1 MWSKKRMV
9 IVVNQPLIDNG
20 GIKIEG
26 ENIPNKFINYLKRT
40 FGEENI
46 SFGEENT
53 DPVLFRD
60 TEWFKNI
67 RGEITPEENVKF
79 YRKQRGMKQKEL
91 ASLLSTSKS
100 VISDIER
107 GRRKVG
113 KEMAKKLS
121 CVFNVSIEHF
131 I

>member
-1 MWSKKRMV
+1 ML

-26 ENIPNKFINYLKRT
+26 ENIPNKFLNYLKRT

-46 SFGEENT
+46 SFEEENT

>member
-1 MWSKKRMV
+1 MV

>member
-1 MWSKKRMV
+1 MWSKKRML

-26 ENIPNKFINYLKRT
+26 ENIPNKFLNYLKRT

-46 SFGEENT
+46 SFEEENT

>member
-1 MWSKKRMV
+1 MWSKKRML

-46 SFGEENT
+46 SFEEENT